1 MRMIRRTSFFSL
13 LVAIVFAQ
21 NAGAIPVGGVIDA
34 NHSETFSIGP
44 GLGSA
49 LIDCEVYKYTP
60 GEFEYEYV
68 YTYRISNIDSGIGL
82 SFFSVGILD
91 GASAEPPLY
100 DHITGAVDP
109 TNWSVVGSPVQ
120 SVDALF
126 VNTINNGQSSA
137 LLWFASDYASTM
149 GNGVLFGTSS
159 GAPCYATGD
168 LLTPM
173 PEPATFVLLGTAG
186 LWILTRKRRSALK
199 TEN

>member
-1 MRMIRRTSFFSL
+1 MTRRTRFFSL
-13 LVAIVFAQ
+13 LVVAIVFAQ

-82 SFFSVGILD
+82 SFFSVGIFD
-91 GASAEPPLY
+91 SASAESPLY

-137 LLWFASDYASTM
+137 LLWFGSD
-149 GNGVLFGTSS
+149 
-159 GAPCYATGD
+159 
-168 LLTPM
+168 
-173 PEPATFVLLGTAG
+173 
-186 LWILTRKRRSALK
+186 
-199 TEN
+199 